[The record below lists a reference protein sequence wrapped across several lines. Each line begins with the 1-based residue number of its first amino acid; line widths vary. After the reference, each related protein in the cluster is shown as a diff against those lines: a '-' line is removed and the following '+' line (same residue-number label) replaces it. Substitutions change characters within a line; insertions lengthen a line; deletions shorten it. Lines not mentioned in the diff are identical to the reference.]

1 MCKFGRG
8 KKSEDEED
16 NVRCMDLS
24 EEALNELRKSR
35 DVKSNIVRTSKY
47 TLLTFF
53 PHNLFL
59 QFATKRANLYFFVI
73 MLMQTIDIISIS
85 NGQPAMLPPL
95 AFVVILSMIKDAYED
110 YKRHQED
117 KGENRSKA

>member
-1 MCKFGRG
+1 MCKFKGS
-8 KKSEDEED
+8 KTKEDEED
-16 NVRCMDLS
+16 KVRSMDLS
-24 EEALNELRKSR
+24 EEPLAELRKSR

-47 TLLTFF
+47 TVLTFF

-110 YKRHQED
+110 YKRH
-117 KGENRSKA
+117 

>member
-1 MCKFGRG
+1 MCKFKGS
-8 KKSEDEED
+8 KTKEDED
-16 NVRCMDLS
+16 VVRSMDLS
-24 EEALNELRKSR
+24 DDALAELRKSR
-35 DVKSNIVRTSKY
+35 DIKSNIVRTSKY

-85 NGQPAMLPPL
+85 NG
-95 AFVVILSMIKDAYED
+95 
-110 YKRHQED
+110 
-117 KGENRSKA
+117 